1 VHWISKAHPLQICN
15 QSSSSSSSSSSNK
28 QTMFACFLCPP
39 PVVPLIQLQAYGI
52 ETSSTL
58 HDTKAQAACEDWDS
72 ANKKQHVSKAAAVVQ
87 KLSHHYEILTTAE
100 AQQGKIQ
107 FSHSC
112 LAQKQLCQQLH
123 QAQSI
128 HNTEP
133 AVPHATKHEQ
143 QQQQHCMQ
151 PWRTTPH

>member
-1 VHWISKAHPLQICN
+1 
-15 QSSSSSSSSSSNK
+15 
-28 QTMFACFLCPP
+28 
-39 PVVPLIQLQAYGI
+39 LQAYVI

-58 HDTKAQAACEDWDS
+58 HDAKAQAACEDWEQS
-72 ANKKQHVSKAAAVVQ
+72 ANKKQQASKAAAAVQ
-87 KLSHHYEILTTAE
+87 KLSHHYKILTTAE
-100 AQQGKIQ
+100 AQQGKIK

-128 HNTEP
+128 HSTAP

-143 QQQQHCMQ
+143 QQQQQQHCMQ
-151 PWRTTPH
+151 P